1 MNLRYIQLPHYFAY
15 PFVMQI
21 GSSTH
26 YIGPIAGS
34 FVVSQL
40 FHALFLLALLVILT
54 DKRLGFLLGL
64 LCPALHVLIAGFL
77 LDNAHVAYD
86 FLCMFAIH
94 DPAHYFVLSCFA
106 CVIRVYMTRYG
117 DGGYGFRVANGKD
130 YISTLKT
137 SYGLLIAF

>member
-40 FHALFLLALLVILT
+40 FHALFLL
-54 DKRLGFLLGL
+54 GL
-64 LCPALHVLIAGFL
+64 LFPALHVRIAGFL